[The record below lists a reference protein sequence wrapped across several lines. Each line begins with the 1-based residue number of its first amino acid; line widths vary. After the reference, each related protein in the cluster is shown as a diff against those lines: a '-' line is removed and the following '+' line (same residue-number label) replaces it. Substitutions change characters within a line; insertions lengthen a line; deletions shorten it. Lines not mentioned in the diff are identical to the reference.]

1 MDKRVFPIRSRDE
14 LDLIRYT
21 TAVTDIIIQQDLSN
35 GFWKVLQ
42 PSNVDLE
49 MRDAFFMVNTLST
62 LSSILEVPASVV
74 EEKEPKLTLEI
85 GGCRAM

>member
-1 MDKRVFPIRSRDE
+1 MCFRFVLGRIRSDT
-14 LDLIRYT
+14 LYH
-21 TAVTDIIIQQDLSN
+21 AVTDIIIQQDLSN

-74 EEKEPKLTLEI
+74 EGRNPN
-85 GGCRAM
+85 